1 MGAAFHSRS
10 FFHGG
15 VAMTADQKEQIQQMR
30 QKGLSYLQIAS
41 ALNISENTIKSYCR
55 RNNLATIKSPKPQAV
70 KEIQGSCKHCG
81 KPLTRGAKG
90 PPRKFCSEKCRR
102 AWWKANDSQLNRKAY
117 YTLIC
122 SECGQKFESYGNRT
136 RKFCGHACY
145 IKNRF
150 EKEGERHDAGT
161 I

>member
-1 MGAAFHSRS
+1 
-10 FFHGG
+10 
-15 VAMTADQKEQIQQMR
+15 MTADQKQQIQEMR

-55 RNNLATIKSPKPQAV
+55 RNNLGTMKSPNKQTAN
-70 KEIQGSCKHCG
+70 EIQVSCKHCG

-90 PPRKFCSEKCRR
+90 QPRKFCSDKCRR
-102 AWWKANDSQLNRKAY
+102 AWWKANDNQLMKKAY
-117 YTLIC
+117 YTFKC
-122 SECGQKFESYGNRT
+122 MECGKKFESYGNRS

-150 EKEGERHDAGT
+150 EKEGEGHDAST